1 MRTNNCGIRDIWS
14 LKTSRNICQNLKRQ
28 YKQGVLVAYLW
39 VLMSVMMNRYG
50 FDYSYYL
57 VVLKSYSLYSLM
69 SVSLNLKNLTWQR
82 QLKAYISDWNRNQN
96 VAKST
101 YLHWLLK
108 IHILWEGQ
116 TIWKNLPY
124 VVEINKYETEDF

>member
-1 MRTNNCGIRDIWS
+1 MVSKDVEEYLSKSQEAIQTGGVGSLPMGAHVRDDEQVW
-14 LKTSRNICQNLKRQ
+14 
-28 YKQGVLVAYLW
+28 LW
-39 VLMSVMMNRYG
+39 L
-50 FDYSYYL
+50 FLL

-124 VVEINKYETEDF
+124 VVAINKY